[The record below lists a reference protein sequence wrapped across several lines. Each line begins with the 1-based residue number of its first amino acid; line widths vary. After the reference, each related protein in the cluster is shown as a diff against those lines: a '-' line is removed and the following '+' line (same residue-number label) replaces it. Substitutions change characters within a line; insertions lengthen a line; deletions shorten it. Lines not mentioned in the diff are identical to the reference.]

1 MIFNLILKKYQL
13 FSNEILKR
21 QRDLLLSENTQL
33 KNELEQGSLFEEK
46 QGSTQ
51 KEAKLL
57 KQMIRTI
64 EEKNLKE
71 KNVFVKKLQQK
82 TKEIEH
88 LKAQL
93 DALRVSER
101 HLQGEVRSLNS
112 QLRMN
117 RNRFKSICF

>member
-1 MIFNLILKKYQL
+1 MLLKKIQL

-64 EEKNLKE
+64 EEKNLK
-71 KNVFVKKLQQK
+71 
-82 TKEIEH
+82 
-88 LKAQL
+88 A
-93 DALRVSER
+93 
-101 HLQGEVRSLNS
+101 
-112 QLRMN
+112 
-117 RNRFKSICF
+117 KSN